1 MPTRDPSPPKY
12 GGSERALTK
21 EGMTE
26 QKSLMKKAS
35 KTRSRARPRKYLR
48 TIDLARAAGVH
59 PNTVRLYEQWGLIP
73 PVARSPSGYRRFTQY
88 HLDCLCLA
96 RIAYSGEFPG
106 RLLRRST
113 TQVLL
118 KAAGGDLGG
127 ALELAYHHKALVQA
141 EQAQAEIAA
150 ALLERWAQ
158 GAALDAT
165 NEPLQIGQAA
175 QLLGVSVDMLRN
187 WERNGLIAVPR
198 NPHNRFRRYG
208 WREIGRL
215 RVIRMLSRAGYSLM
229 AILRMLTRL
238 DAGQAGDLR
247 RELDTP
253 RPDEDVFSASD
264 HWLSALADHAK
275 RAAAMI
281 AQLEAMLA
289 SKITA
294 QTAAENP

>member
-1 MPTRDPSPPKY
+1 
-12 GGSERALTK
+12 
-21 EGMTE
+21 MTE

-35 KTRSRARPRKYLR
+35 KARSQARPKKYLR
-48 TIDLARAAGVH
+48 TIDLARSAGVH

-73 PVARSPSGYRRFTQY
+73 AVERSPSGYRRFTQQ
-88 HLDCLCLA
+88 HLDCLRLA
-96 RIAYSGEFPG
+96 RIAYAGEFPG
-106 RLLRRST
+106 RALRRSA

-127 ALELAYHHKALVQA
+127 ALELAYRHTALVRS
-141 EQAQAEIAA
+141 EQAQAETAA

-165 NEPLQIGQAA
+165 HEQLQIGQAA
-175 QLLGVSVDMLRN
+175 ALLGVSVDVLRN

-198 NPHNRFRRYG
+198 NPHNGYRLYG
-208 WREIGRL
+208 WREMGRL

-247 RELDTP
+247 QELDTP

-264 HWLSALADHAK
+264 HWLSALANHAQQ
-275 RAAAMI
+275 AAAMI
-281 AQLEAMLA
+281 AHLEAMLA
-289 SKITA
+289 SKTAA
-294 QTAAENP
+294 QTAGESL

>member
-1 MPTRDPSPPKY
+1 MNGNSR
-12 GGSERALTK
+12 
-21 EGMTE
+21 
-26 QKSLMKKAS
+26 
-35 KTRSRARPRKYLR
+35 TRSRARPRKYLR
-48 TIDLARAAGVH
+48 TIDLARSAGVH

-73 PVARSPSGYRRFTQY
+73 AVERSPSGYRRFTRF
-88 HLDCLCLA
+88 HLDCLRLA

-106 RLLRRST
+106 RALRRSA

-118 KAAGGDLGG
+118 KAASGDLGG
-127 ALELAYHHKALVQA
+127 ALELAYRHKALVQA

-158 GAALDAT
+158 GAVMDAT
-165 NEPLQIGQAA
+165 NELLQIGQAA
-175 QLLGVSVDMLRN
+175 GLLGVSVDVLRN

-198 NPHNRFRRYG
+198 DPHNGFRRYG

-247 RELDTP
+247 QELDTP
-253 RPDEDVFSASD
+253 HPDEDVFSASD
-264 HWLSALADHAK
+264 HWLSSLADHAQ

-281 AQLEAMLA
+281 AHLEAMLA
-289 SKITA
+289 A
-294 QTAAENP
+294 QTAEEDP

>member
-1 MPTRDPSPPKY
+1 MSRIN
-12 GGSERALTK
+12 RAH
-21 EGMTE
+21 
-26 QKSLMKKAS
+26 SRV
-35 KTRSRARPRKYLR
+35 RSRNYLR
-48 TIDLARAAGVH
+48 TSDLARSAGIH

-73 PVARSPSGYRRFTQY
+73 AAERSPSGYRRFTRY
-88 HLDCLCLA
+88 HLDCLHLA

-106 RLLRRST
+106 RGLRRSA

-118 KAAGGDLGG
+118 KAANGDLGG

-141 EQAQAEIAA
+141 EQVQAEVAA

-165 NEPLQIGQAA
+165 SEVLRIGQVAR
-175 QLLGVSVDMLRN
+175 LLGVSIDILRN

-198 NPHNRFRRYG
+198 DPHNGFRRYG
-208 WREIGRL
+208 RLEIERL
-215 RVIRMLSRAGYSLM
+215 RAIRMLSRAGYSLM

-247 RELDTP
+247 QELDTP

-264 HWLSALADHAK
+264 HWLSALADHAR

-281 AQLEAMLA
+281 AHLETMLR
-289 SKITA
+289 A
-294 QTAAENP
+294 QKGEDGL